1 MKKML
6 CVVWAVICLL
16 SLTSCQE
23 TQMKEYYLQ
32 KENYVSARGKL
43 IHFSEDKEINIL
55 RFGFEELNQHFSGRS
70 FCIEGDNLKIV
81 KERGIFEKIQIGNY
95 IDFITAPKY
104 FGDGYVMPL
113 VGITVDGEEL
123 LSFEE
128 GWENYLE
135 FKGWK

>member
-1 MKKML
+1 
-6 CVVWAVICLL
+6 
-16 SLTSCQE
+16 
-23 TQMKEYYLQ
+23 MKEYYLQ

-43 IHFSEDKEINIL
+43 IHISEDKETNIL
-55 RFGFEELNQHFSGRS
+55 HFGFEELNQHFSGRS

-104 FGDGYVMPL
+104 FGDGYVMPI